1 MGIHNF
7 LAAWNTDFMLIIF
20 LRSSIIFL
28 VLLLVMRLM
37 GKRQIGEMQPFEL
50 VITLLIAEVAG
61 TPMADIS
68 IPLLYGVV
76 SVLAL
81 FILHQVL
88 SLLGLTG
95 FFVKT
100 VISGKPSLIIGK
112 EGINYKELRKN
123 DLDVSDVMEALRGQG
138 YFSLADVSYA
148 ILESTGTFSVLP
160 AATRPEKPA
169 LSMLLIGNGKL
180 CRKNLTLL
188 GIDEN
193 FVQKTARAQ
202 GVKSVKDVLAF
213 TIDGNGNCYFQPKN
227 GVKSTFSVQLEAK

>member
-1 MGIHNF
+1 
-7 LAAWNTDFMLIIF
+7 
-20 LRSSIIFL
+20 
-28 VLLLVMRLM
+28 M
-37 GKRQIGEMQPFEL
+37 GKRQIGEMQPYEL
-50 VITLLIAEVAG
+50 VITLLIAELACI
-61 TPMADIS
+61 PMADVS
-68 IPLLYGVV
+68 IPLLYGIVAI
-76 SVLAL
+76 LAM
-81 FILHQVL
+81 FVLHQVVAL
-88 SLLGLTG
+88 IERSG
-95 FFVKT
+95 KT
-100 VISGKPSLIIGK
+100 AKRIISGKPSVV
-112 EGINYKELRKN
+112 INRNGVDFRELYQN
-123 DLDVSDVMEALRGQG
+123 DLDVEDLIESVRSAG

-188 GIDEN
+188 GIDEK

-227 GVKSTFSVQLEAK
+227 GVKRTFSVQLEAK

>member
-1 MGIHNF
+1 
-7 LAAWNTDFMLIIF
+7 MLIIF
-20 LRSSIIFL
+20 LRSSIIFI
-28 VLLLVMRLM
+28 VLLVVMRLM

-81 FILHQVL
+81 FILHQLL

-95 FFVKT
+95 AFVKR

-112 EGINYKELRKN
+112 EGINYRELVRN

-148 ILESTGTFSVLP
+148 ILESSGTFSVLP
-160 AATRPEKPA
+160 AEARPESPA
-169 LSMLLIGNGKL
+169 LSMLLISNGKL
-180 CRKNLTLL
+180 NHKNLALANVKK
-188 GIDEN
+188 D
-193 FVQKTARAQ
+193 FVQKTVRAC
-202 GVKSVKDVLAF
+202 GVKSIKDVLAF
-213 TIDGNGNCYFQPKN
+213 TVDSNGNCYFQPKN
-227 GVKSTFSVQLEAK
+227 GVKSTFCVQMEG